1 MNRIFLKIA
10 SGNRK
15 ITEQKS
21 FSLMKQNNI
30 AYGHRPSTDVN
41 LSYISSIASDS
52 RSQERRELIASM
64 FPDYPNPGKWPI

>member
-1 MNRIFLKIA
+1 
-10 SGNRK
+10 
-15 ITEQKS
+15 
-21 FSLMKQNNI
+21 MKQNNI

-41 LSYISSIASDS
+41 LSYISSMASDS